1 MSGSGYRGRIAL
13 VGVAMAVL
21 LLSGCGRKGMLEA
34 PPSANSAAAPAQ
46 PPQQGGLGEPEHS
59 GLEGDRV
66 AEPAAAGT
74 PARKTFFLDWLLK

>member
-1 MSGSGYRGRIAL
+1 
-13 VGVAMAVL
+13 VAVL

-34 PPSANSAAAPAQ
+34 PPSANSAAAPSQ
-46 PPQQGGLGEPEHS
+46 PPIQGGLGEPEHS

-66 AEPAAAGT
+66 AEPAVASA